1 MDMSLVKQA
10 LGMQTAQRQQT
21 AELAMVKAS
30 NDMQKQM
37 INMLDQSLAT
47 AKAMPAAGTGTVVD
61 KSA

>member
-1 MDMSLVKQA
+1 MDMSSVKQA

>member
-1 MDMSLVKQA
+1 MDMSLVTQSLA
-10 LGMQTAQRQQT
+10 MQSAQRQQS

-47 AKAMPAAGTGTVVD
+47 AKATPAAGTGSIVD